1 MRNNDSVLRPTS
13 LVGAARDGDADADE
27 MTETAERRKFTQR
40 MPERLVA
47 DIDEFA
53 DRHGISRN
61 AAINMLAKEG
71 LGRF

>member
-1 MRNNDSVLRPTS
+1 MSENETVRRPRS
-13 LVGAARDGDADADE
+13 LVGAAKDRRSNDDSGTD
-27 MTETAERRKFTQR
+27 RRKFTQR

-71 LGRF
+71 LDSF